1 MGWTQGSAIAGSGEI
16 CHDRGVQAKR
26 KAANH
31 GKLKANLLK
40 LSGSNNWTKHCA
52 LSLSLF
58 FGFSSISIVDLC
70 IALSR
75 TFLVIPGWPSYNYL
89 SW

>member
-1 MGWTQGSAIAGSGEI
+1 MSRPWRS
-16 CHDRGVQAKR
+16 CQAKR

-52 LSLSLF
+52 LFSLSLF
-58 FGFSSISIVDLC
+58 FGFSSTSIVD
-70 IALSR
+70 I
-75 TFLVIPGWPSYNYL
+75 
-89 SW
+89 